1 MPEQYVRAE
10 HRLMWLVIR
19 PGDGC
24 HTAEGWR
31 RCVGEEGEVTF
42 DVVNTLARSMVERI
56 REDLSA
62 DPRMD
67 AARIHVAA
75 GYGGTAS
82 LSGSVRSYA
91 QKCWA
96 EEIARGVP
104 GVTAVANELE
114 VRLTIG
120 DYRTDAMLVRVV
132 RDVLDALCS
141 MPDVRPA
148 VAVHDGWL
156 TMTGAVDW
164 PFQKQCAE
172 ESIRLIAGIRGITN
186 DIRVEPRPSTY
197 VRSNALARP

>member
-1 MPEQYVRAE
+1 MV
-10 HRLMWLVIR
+10 LVIR

-31 RCVGEEGEVTF
+31 RCLGEGGKVTF

-56 REDLSA
+56 LEELSA

-67 AARIHVAA
+67 AARIHVSA
-75 GYGGTAS
+75 GYGGTAT
-82 LSGSVRSYA
+82 LDGSVCSYA

-104 GVTAVANELE
+104 GVTAVTNELE

-120 DYRTDAMLVRVV
+120 DYRTDAMLLHVV
-132 RDVLDALCS
+132 REVLDALCS

-148 VAVHDGWL
+148 VAVREGWITL
-156 TMTGAVDW
+156 TGAVDW
-164 PFQKQCAE
+164 PFQKQGAA
-172 ESIRLIAGIRGITN
+172 ESIRQIAGIRGITN
-186 DIRVEPRPSTY
+186 DIRVEPRSSTY